1 MGGRSSYFFV
11 VVFVSLAP
19 IRVIPGSSS
28 NIRVAEQNLDRAEV
42 GAGVEHVCRASM
54 AEQVRMD
61 HVFDARA
68 VSCFAAEI
76 AEGSGIERLIGVLFG
91 WEQPLVRFAPSVVN
105 AQPLQQNRR
114 QRDVSWDPA
123 LALAYLQYHLLAVD
137 VAYLQMA

>member
-68 VSCFAAEI
+68 VSC
-76 AEGSGIERLIGVLFG
+76 
-91 WEQPLVRFAPSVVN
+91 P
-105 AQPLQQNRR
+105 
-114 QRDVSWDPA
+114 VSAGLRW
-123 LALAYLQYHLLAVD
+123 
-137 VAYLQMA
+137 